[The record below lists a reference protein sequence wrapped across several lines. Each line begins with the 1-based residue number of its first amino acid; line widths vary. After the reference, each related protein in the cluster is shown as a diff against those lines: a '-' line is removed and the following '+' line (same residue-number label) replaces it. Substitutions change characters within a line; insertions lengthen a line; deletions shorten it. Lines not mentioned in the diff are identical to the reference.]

1 MARYLAVLLLMIV
14 GVGEMW
20 GQTDTDYSGTYY
32 IASNTNDYYKN
43 SGGSNTT
50 TNYYLCPTDETS
62 WICYVDHDNYT
73 NPATD
78 NDQPFLTTYRYRNGS
93 ADAIQAVWL
102 FEKAPAPNS
111 DYYYIRHKATNRY
124 LTYNGP
130 IATTSGSGTN
140 RIRFHLQSTATEN
153 SLFQVTLD
161 VDRAPA
167 INIAAVAAIDV
178 YFYDEKNCIY
188 LNLSS
193 ADAQSLQ
200 GTDGKKDG
208 PTNYKNVGA
217 TVGIWYDTGRS
228 SEWYLE
234 DYITR
239 PTISYN
245 ANSLIE
251 ITAPG
256 STAIYYTVDGTTPS
270 ASNGR
275 EYDGPFDPADDVTT
289 IKAVAIVGGEES
301 NVATFTPIALLG
313 STHKRLIQSQNNGW
327 TTGDHQGF
335 HYYMIPDDNGSVNT
349 TSLFRP
355 TMQWYFLN
363 AGSED
368 SYQYYYIV
376 NNNGKALCYNEGI
389 TMADF
394 NIASADNSYKFR
406 LTPYPAEGTPTDYN
420 IVPYGLTS
428 GNMYLNKNGGN
439 TSANNLNLHN
449 SSGLANTRWKF
460 VLPSVLDKTAPFNTS
475 EASAQFYKIGSKGSE
490 GYYVITPSGEA
501 TAVTTLTSTEDA
513 DQQAMSWYFEEIV
526 KEEEVEEDWL
536 TYYYIRNAMTGQYLY
551 FTKDVSD
558 KGAAFEMR
566 GTIESDNV
574 DRYAFTWARTTET
587 DCYYIVPKL
596 LKDETLNNISTM
608 NRNGNTLRTVK
619 ARTAGNNAWTF
630 TPANVFCIAP
640 TITQDETEKTVKMT
654 TITPAAEIYYTK
666 DGSNPV
672 IPAAGEAPDAGTYL
686 YEDEFLPTLDATTF
700 KAVVVLK
707 TDHANTSGYTALE
720 LEQCATPVPGY
731 HGQTGSVTLTT
742 TTPGAHICYATD
754 GDPVLSESFDADKA
768 EVEFAAN
775 TRTVLTAVAAKRG
788 WRKSEPYQ
796 MTFVYMPTIT
806 LEKTSVVYTGQK
818 IEPAITSVSV
828 AGDDTDI
835 PANDYTVSDYYN
847 NKNHGTATVIVTE
860 TEGCTYKLYGT
871 AEFTIEQAELKEVK
885 LAQTSILY
893 NHLHQTPDI
902 DSVKA
907 GDGGTIV
914 VDASDYD
921 VSYSKGGVGIS
932 SDNIR
937 DKGDYTVT
945 VTAKSN
951 SNFTGSKTATFT
963 ITAKPLTHSDI
974 DVNVTKDGN
983 NLVVSVTDGGNV
995 TLTEG
1000 TDYTL
1005 ADVTDSN
1012 GYHQYTITGKD
1023 NYEGTREMTFVDVS
1037 FVKLTGDNVDYA
1049 ATFAA
1054 KTDMATPTG
1063 MSAYIVSGLNAK
1075 KTAVELQAVD
1085 YLPKDVPVLLL
1096 SNKNVDGFSKGDKT
1110 GSSTTIFSGNK
1121 LKITTEET
1129 HFATGKIY
1137 LFYKGE
1143 FVLNAEG
1150 DLAANKIYLD
1160 LGTTASPAP
1169 RLAIFD
1175 SELLGINGIRTD
1187 EESETEG
1194 RWYRLDGQQMMGR
1207 PTAPGLYLHNGQ
1219 KIVIRR

>member
-1 MARYLAVLLLMIV
+1 MTRYLAVLLLMIV

-20 GQTDTDYSGTYY
+20 GQTDKDYSGTYY
-32 IASNTNDYYKN
+32 IANHARGNYSATNI
-43 SGGSNTT
+43 TA
-50 TNYYLCPTDETS
+50 NYYLCPS
-62 WICYVDHDNYT
+62 T
-73 NPATD
+73 NMYDAEGKM
-78 NDQPFLTTYRYRNGS
+78 PFLTTYKERTS
-93 ADAIQAVWL
+93 L
-102 FEKAPAPNS
+102 EPKPMNS
-111 DYYYIRHKATNRY
+111 RWQVVFVKTEDNVDYYRLIHVASAKY
-124 LTYNGP
+124 LTWHDP
-130 IATTSGSGTN
+130 MTIAGGGNATD
-140 RIRFHLQSTATEN
+140 RVRVHLQSELNEDA
-153 SLFQVTLD
+153 SLFFFKEGNKGDDDYNICLKDVTCSKGSIGSLNPAKNNLD
-161 VDRAPA
+161 SYAGEDISGNAPGYFKDKH
-167 INIAAVAAIDV
+167 NNTV
-178 YFYDEKNCIY
+178 YCGG
-188 LNLSS
+188 L
-193 ADAQSLQ
+193 
-200 GTDGKKDG
+200 
-208 PTNYKNVGA
+208 
-217 TVGIWYDTGRS
+217 VGIFEQNDATGV
-228 SEWYLE
+228 WYLE
-234 DYITR
+234 DYIAR
-239 PTISYN
+239 PTIGYN
-245 ANSLIE
+245 SNNKIE
-251 ITAPG
+251 ITAHSGAANP
-256 STAIYYTVDGTTPS
+256 AIKYTTDGTQPT
-270 ASNGR
+270 AENG
-275 EYDGPFDPADDVTT
+275 ETYTGPFDPDDNVT
-289 IKAVAIVGGEES
+289 IVKAIEIVDGEES
-301 NVATFTPIALLG
+301 NVATYNPVVLLG
-313 STHKRLIQSQNNGW
+313 STHKRLIQSQANAWN
-327 TTGDHQGF
+327 TADF
-335 HYYMIPDDNGSVNT
+335 HFYMIPDDNGSVNT

-406 LTPYPAEGTPTDYN
+406 MTPYPAKGTPTDYN

-439 TSANNLNLHN
+439 TSADNLNLHN

-460 VLPSVLDKTAPFNTS
+460 VLPSALDKTAPFNTS

-490 GYYVITPSGEA
+490 GYYIITPSGKNTDA
-501 TAVTTLTSTEDA
+501 TTSNSTKDA

-536 TYYYIRNAMTGQYLY
+536 TYYYIRNAVTGQYLY

-630 TPANVFCIAP
+630 TPAAVFCIAP

-654 TITPAAEIYYTK
+654 TVTPAAEIYYTK

-672 IPAAGEAPDAGTYL
+672 IPAVGEAPDAGTYL

-754 GDPVLSESFDADKA
+754 GDPVLSESFDADEA
-768 EVEFAAN
+768 EVEFTAN

-796 MTFVYMPTIT
+796 MTFVYMPAIT
-806 LEKTSVVYTGQK
+806 LEKTSVVYTGQE
-818 IEPAITSVSV
+818 IEPAIKSVRV
-828 AGDDTDI
+828 AGDETDI
-835 PANDYTVSDYYN
+835 PTKDYTVSDYYN
-847 NKNHGTATVIVTE
+847 NTNHGTATVIVTE
-860 TEGCTYKLYGT
+860 TDSCTYKLYGT
-871 AEFTIEQAELKEVK
+871 VEFTIQQAALSAVK
-885 LAQTSILY
+885 LAQTSVLY

-907 GDGGTIV
+907 GLGGTIAV
-914 VDASDYD
+914 HASDYD

-974 DVNVTKDGN
+974 DVNVTKDGS

-1005 ADVTDSN
+1005 ADATDSN

-1054 KTDMATPTG
+1054 KTDMATPAG
-1063 MSAYIVSGLNAK
+1063 MTAYIVTGLNAQ
-1075 KTAVELQAVD
+1075 KTAVALQEVG
-1085 YLPKDVPVLLL
+1085 YLPVGVPVLLL
-1096 SNKNVDGFSKGDKT
+1096 SNKSVDGFAKETKADGATASVGD
-1110 GSSTTIFSGNK
+1110 NK
-1121 LKITTEET
+1121 LKMTTTET
-1129 HFATGKIY
+1129 HFGTAEIY

-1143 FVLNAEG
+1143 FVLNADG
-1150 DLAANKIYLD
+1150 NLAANKIYLD
-1160 LGTTASPAP
+1160 LGTSASPAP
-1169 RLAIFD
+1169 RLAIMS
-1175 SELLGINGIRTD
+1175 SELMGIGNIQAEND
-1187 EESETEG
+1187 NETEG
-1194 RWYRLDGQQMMGR
+1194 YWYRMDGLPLAGR